1 MNLPQLI
8 EYLKSQESF
17 MRNVTHWETLPA
29 LPAQY
34 ADFPDTVAPKLQA
47 ALAQKGIKQLY
58 THQAAAY
65 RHLQE
70 GKNIVLV
77 TPTASGKTLAYNLPV
92 LNKILS
98 QPEAR
103 ALYFFPTKAL
113 AQDQY
118 QELHALIS
126 LMEAD
131 IKTYTFDGDTP
142 ASARQAIRRSG
153 HIVMT
158 NPDMLHQGILPHH
171 TIWLKLFEN
180 LHYVVIDEIHH
191 YRGVFGSHLAN
202 VIRRLKRIARFYGS
216 NPQFICCSATIA
228 NPQEFAEKI
237 IGEPVTLIDQ
247 NGAPRGTKHF
257 VLYNPP
263 IVNAELG
270 IRRSVL
276 KEVNHIARYLLE
288 TRVQSIV
295 FARSRVRVEVLTSY
309 LKEQARKLRIPENK
323 VRGYRGGY
331 LPLERREI
339 ERGLR
344 DGSVLSVISTNAL
357 ELGIDIGQLDVAI
370 MAGYPGSIASAWQQ
384 SGRAG
389 RRSGTSLAIMV
400 ASSAPIDQ
408 YIINHPEYFFQ
419 KSPEHGIVD
428 PDNLLILM
436 SHLKCSAFEIP
447 FLEDEIF
454 SPVATREILDYLA
467 EQRVL
472 HYSDGKYH
480 WSSEVY
486 PAEEISLRSASPD
499 NVVIIDTTDN
509 NKVIGETDL
518 FSAHML
524 VHTEAI
530 YMHGSRQYHVDQLDL
545 DRKKAYVRQV
555 SVDYFTD
562 AITKT
567 DIKVL
572 VVDEERIAE
581 DTVLRYGEIKVNTI
595 TTGYKK
601 IKLFTHE
608 NVGSG
613 RVHLPEIEMHT
624 TSAWLELPENLTSQ
638 MSISASELSGA
649 LQAVANLLRNVAPI
663 FLMCDPSDIHAF
675 PMIKS
680 PFSQHPSVY
689 VYDTYPGGIGL
700 SFKLFND
707 PQPTLQA
714 AIDLVKNCQCHSGCP
729 SCVGP
734 ALEIGENAKQQAL
747 QILQKIARQLSK
759 SD

>member
-1 MNLPQLI
+1 
-8 EYLKSQESF
+8 
-17 MRNVTHWETLPA
+17 
-29 LPAQY
+29 
-34 ADFPDTVAPKLQA
+34 
-47 ALAQKGIKQLY
+47 
-58 THQAAAY
+58 
-65 RHLQE
+65 
-70 GKNIVLV
+70 
-77 TPTASGKTLAYNLPV
+77 
-92 LNKILS
+92 
-98 QPEAR
+98 
-103 ALYFFPTKAL
+103 
-113 AQDQY
+113 
-118 QELHALIS
+118 
-126 LMEAD
+126 
-131 IKTYTFDGDTP
+131 
-142 ASARQAIRRSG
+142 
-153 HIVMT
+153 
-158 NPDMLHQGILPHH
+158 
-171 TIWLKLFEN
+171 
-180 LHYVVIDEIHH
+180 
-191 YRGVFGSHLAN
+191 
-202 VIRRLKRIARFYGS
+202 
-216 NPQFICCSATIA
+216 
-228 NPQEFAEKI
+228 
-237 IGEPVTLIDQ
+237 
-247 NGAPRGTKHF
+247 
-257 VLYNPP
+257 
-263 IVNAELG
+263 
-270 IRRSVL
+270 
-276 KEVNHIARYLLE
+276 
-288 TRVQSIV
+288 
-295 FARSRVRVEVLTSY
+295 
-309 LKEQARKLRIPENK
+309 
-323 VRGYRGGY
+323 
-331 LPLERREI
+331 
-339 ERGLR
+339 
-344 DGSVLSVISTNAL
+344 
-357 ELGIDIGQLDVAI
+357 
-370 MAGYPGSIASAWQQ
+370 
-384 SGRAG
+384 
-389 RRSGTSLAIMV
+389 
-400 ASSAPIDQ
+400 
-408 YIINHPEYFFQ
+408 
-419 KSPEHGIVD
+419 
-428 PDNLLILM
+428 M

-454 SPVATREILDYLA
+454 SPVATREILDYLT

-555 SVDYFTD
+555 LVDYFTD

-572 VVDEERIAE
+572 VVDEEKVTD
-581 DTVLRYGEIKVNTI
+581 DTILRYGEIKVNTI

-608 NVGSG
+608 NIGSG

-624 TSAWLELPENLTSQ
+624 TSAWLELPEDLTLQ
-638 MSISASELSGA
+638 MGISASELSGA

-663 FLMCDPSDIHAF
+663 FLMCDPTDIHAF

-707 PQPTLQA
+707 PQPTLLA
-714 AIDLVKNCQCHSGCP
+714 AIDLVEKCKCQSGCP

-747 QILQKIARQLSK
+747 QILHKITRQLSK